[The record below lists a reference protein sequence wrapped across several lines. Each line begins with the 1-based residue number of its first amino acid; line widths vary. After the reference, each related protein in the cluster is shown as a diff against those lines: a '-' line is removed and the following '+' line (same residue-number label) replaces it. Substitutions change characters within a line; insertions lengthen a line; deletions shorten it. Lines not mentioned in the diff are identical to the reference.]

1 MAKEIAGYVKL
12 QIKGGQAN
20 PAPPVG
26 PALGQRG
33 INIMEFC
40 KAFNEKTKAFM
51 GKPVPVVITVYK
63 DKKFDFII
71 KSPPAS
77 HFIREAAKLKSGYW
91 SKRIIMK
98 KKSKRYRE
106 ILKSLIKD
114 NKITTKEVL
123 DLVKKNSTTKFDE
136 SIDVSLRINLKQTKG
151 GDLSLRTI
159 VNLPNGSGKK
169 NKVAVLC
176 EADKVDLAKKSGAD
190 VVGSDDLI
198 EKIASGKFDFTK
210 LICTPAMM
218 SKIGKHGKVLG
229 PKGLMPNP
237 KLGTVSADIA
247 KAVKDIKTGLVEI
260 RNDKDGNLSSTIGRK
275 SFSTDKLLENYN
287 HFIESV
293 KKEKP
298 DNIKGEFIKSSFI
311 TSTMGVSFKVGVK

>member
-1 MAKEIAGYVKL
+1 
-12 QIKGGQAN
+12 
-20 PAPPVG
+20 
-26 PALGQRG
+26 
-33 INIMEFC
+33 
-40 KAFNEKTKAFM
+40 M
-51 GKPVPVVITVYK
+51 GKN
-63 DKKFDFII
+63 
-71 KSPPAS
+71 
-77 HFIREAAKLKSGYW
+77 
-91 SKRIIMK
+91 
-98 KKSKRYRE
+98 SKRYRE
-106 ILKSLIKD
+106 ILKSAIK
-114 NKITTKEVL
+114 NKKINTKEAI

-136 SIDVSLRINLKQTKG
+136 SIDVSLKINLKQSKG

-169 NKVAVLC
+169 NKIAVLC
-176 EADKVDLAKKSGAD
+176 EANKIDEAKKAGAD
-190 VVGSDDLI
+190 IAGSDDLI

-237 KLGTVSADIA
+237 KLGTVTNEIS

-275 SFSTDKLLENYN
+275 SFSVDKLLENYN
-287 HFIESV
+287 HFIESI

-298 DNIKGEFIKSSFI
+298 ETIKGEFIKSIFI
-311 TSTMGVSFKVGVK
+311 TSTMGISFKVGSR